1 MPFEFIQV
9 PAHGGSSGKEE
20 LNRLLRSGRIVSVRK
35 EFVAAGEDSFW
46 AFCVEFLEG
55 AVPVEKG
62 RGVAK
67 VDSREVLGEEEFLM
81 FSKLRDWRRTMVEKE
96 AVPAYAIFTNEQLA
110 GMVTAKVGTLSALGL
125 IAGIGQ
131 ARVEKYGEAVL
142 RVLTGKGGAA

>member
-55 AVPVEKG
+55 PVPVEKG
-62 RGVAK
+62 RGMAK
-67 VDSREVLGEEEFLM
+67 VDYREVLGEEEFLM

-96 AVPAYAIFTNEQLA
+96 ST
-110 GMVTAKVGTLSALGL
+110 TVGTNVPGGMTFA
-125 IAGIGQ
+125 
-131 ARVEKYGEAVL
+131 EAPGRGPTEPAPRPYIQPMPHL
-142 RVLTGKGGAA
+142 